1 MTIWIDAQLS
11 PTIAKWIGVHF
22 SITAVAVRDLGLRDA
37 KDIEIFR
44 AAGAAD
50 AVVLTKDADFPHLLS
65 QHGPPPR
72 VLWLTC
78 GNTSNA
84 GLQAILTR
92 GLSEAL
98 ALLAA
103 GEALV
108 QISGPTSEW
117 S

>member
-1 MTIWIDAQLS
+1 VDR
-11 PTIAKWIGVHF
+11 VHF
-22 SITAVAVRDLGLRDA
+22 GIAATAVRDLGLRDA
-37 KDIEIFR
+37 TDVVIFR
-44 AAGAAD
+44 SARAAD

-78 GNTSNA
+78 GNTSTA
-84 GLQAILTR
+84 GLQVILTR
-92 GLSEAL
+92 GLCEAL
-98 ALLAA
+98 ALLEA

>member
-1 MTIWIDAQLS
+1 MTIWIDAQLA
-11 PTIAKWIGVHF
+11 PAIARWIRDRFV
-22 SITAVAVRDLGLRDA
+22 IVAVAVRELGLRDA
-37 KDIEIFR
+37 TDIEIFH
-44 AAGAAD
+44 AAREAG

-65 QHGPPPR
+65 QHGPPPK

-84 GLQAILTR
+84 KLQDILGRT
-92 GLSEAL
+92 LPEAL
-98 ALLAA
+98 RLLEA
-103 GEALV
+103 GEPLV